1 MTGELRLSMSAA
13 SNSYNAATSQHWR
26 RPLGTDSK
34 KQKGAALVW
43 WLVGLVAV
51 AGLLLA
57 VWIWIMMSWS
67 YSSGERAGWVQ
78 KLSKKGWLCKT
89 WEGEMAMVS
98 LPGSMPEKFLFTVWD
113 DATADKINNVI
124 GRRVSLY
131 YEEHIILPTTCFGET
146 RHFVKAVKVIEAG
159 PAPLDVPLDPGALG
173 APPQAAPA
181 PAPAAPSPGEQK
193 PQ

>member
-1 MTGELRLSMSAA
+1 LS
-13 SNSYNAATSQHWR
+13 TQ
-26 RPLGTDSK
+26 TK

-43 WLVGLVAV
+43 WMVGLLAV
-51 AGLLLA
+51 AGLVIA
-57 VWIWIMMSWS
+57 VWIWFMLSWS

-98 LPGSMPEKFLFTVWD
+98 LPGSMPEKFFFTVWD
-113 DATADKINNVI
+113 DETAEKINAVI

-131 YEEHIILPTTCFGET
+131 YEEHILLPSSCFGET
-146 RHFVKAVKVIEAG
+146 RHFVKSVKVIEGG
-159 PAPLDVPLDPGALG
+159 PAPLDVPLDPGAEN
-173 APPQAAPA
+173 APPRRAPGQSA
-181 PAPAAPSPGEQK
+181 PEPR

>member
-1 MTGELRLSMSAA
+1 M
-13 SNSYNAATSQHWR
+13 
-26 RPLGTDSK
+26 
-34 KQKGAALVW
+34 LVW
-43 WLVGLVAV
+43 WLVGILAV

-57 VWIWIMMSWS
+57 LWIWIMLSWS

-98 LPGSMPEKFLFTVWD
+98 LPGSVPEKFLFTVWD
-113 DATADKINNVI
+113 EKTAEQINAVM

-131 YEEHIILPTTCFGET
+131 YEEHILLPTACFGET
-146 RHFVKAVKVIEAG
+146 RHFVRQVRAIDQV
-159 PAPLDVPLDPGALG
+159 PAPMDIAPVPDAPSEQT
-173 APPQAAPA
+173 APP
-181 PAPAAPSPGEQK
+181 EQK